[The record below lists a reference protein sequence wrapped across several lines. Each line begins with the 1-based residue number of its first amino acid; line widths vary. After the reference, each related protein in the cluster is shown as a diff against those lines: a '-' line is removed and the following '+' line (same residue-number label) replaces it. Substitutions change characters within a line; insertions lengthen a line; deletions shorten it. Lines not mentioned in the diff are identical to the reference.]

1 MKLNETKGEETMSS
15 VCGTLQKPAQYQPWL
30 ERIAVNISME
40 IAIDNSTRS
49 AQITILRKAAFFTR
63 EIVKG

>member
-1 MKLNETKGEETMSS
+1 MKLNETKGEETMSR
-15 VCGTLQKPAQYQPWL
+15 VRGTLQNPAQYQPWL
-30 ERIAVNISME
+30 EHIAVNISME

-49 AQITILRKAAFFTR
+49 VQITILRKAAFFTR